1 MVATSKADE
10 NAVSHVVDE
19 ALDFYGEKVEELV
32 PILTRINRE
41 YGYLAPEALE
51 QISQRLHIPQARV
64 HAVASFYH
72 MLFTRPVGQH
82 VVKFCESAPC
92 HVIGGREVWVALQDE
107 LKLGTGETSQD
118 GKWTLLTTSCLGLCD
133 EGPVIMVDEDI
144 HLHVTPE
151 QIPQILAKYQ

>member
-1 MVATSKADE
+1 MAINK
-10 NAVSHVVDE
+10 VDE
-19 ALDFYGEKVEELV
+19 SQITKIVDSAFDFFGEDMEELV
-32 PILTRINRE
+32 SILTRINSE
-41 YGYLAPEALE
+41 YGYLAPEALK
-51 QISQRLHIPQARV
+51 QISERLHIPQARV

>member
-1 MVATSKADE
+1 MGATSKADE
-10 NAVSHVVDE
+10 SAVSHVVDE
-19 ALDFYGEKVEELV
+19 ALDIYGEKVEELV
-32 PILTRINRE
+32 PILTRVNRE
-41 YGYLAPEALE
+41 YGYLAPEALA
-51 QISQRLHIPQARV
+51 QISKRLRIPQARV

-72 MLFTRPVGQH
+72 MLFTQPVGQH

-92 HVIGGREVWVALQDE
+92 HVIGGREVWAVLQDE
-107 LKLGTGETSQD
+107 LKLSAGETSQD

-144 HLHVTPE
+144 HLHVSPE